1 MIEAQELTGY
11 ISSVATLKGE
21 YNKSVEYL
29 NPPTQTKEV
38 TPTQETIVV
47 LPDKDYYALTKV
59 IVKPYYPYSLCSN
72 CYLLEEIDLTSL
84 LTFTSSM
91 GSSAFLNCISLT
103 TIKIAKDFNIDK
115 FDCHN
120 AFNLSHECL
129 LEMLNN
135 LIDLTGATAKTLTLG
150 ATNLAKLTDEEKLI
164 ATNKNWILA

>member
-59 IVKPYYPYSLCSN
+59 IVKPYVPNVGLKTIVLNGTYYSKDDNLDGYNEVVVDVEPDIRQYMIESDIQYKYGSKPEFEIKEEY
-72 CYLLEEIDLTSL
+72 YLPSEVEKVRKLVEI
-84 LTFTSSM
+84 
-91 GSSAFLNCISLT
+91 
-103 TIKIAKDFNIDK
+103 
-115 FDCHN
+115 
-120 AFNLSHECL
+120 
-129 LEMLNN
+129 
-135 LIDLTGATAKTLTLG
+135 LG
-150 ATNLAKLTDEEKLI
+150 GD
-164 ATNKNWILA
+164 